1 MKRRDSIK
9 TITLGAIGAS
19 YLLNGCYGVTQE
31 KIKRSL
37 TRYQYGRTP
46 QEKLYD
52 DKLFNQEFFNDEE
65 LTTLNE
71 LCNLILPPND
81 YGSIEE
87 AEVVQLIEF
96 MAKDIPSYQKPL
108 RDGINWINKESDLN
122 FNQKFTDIPEDSQ
135 KQILDKIAYYDPNQD
150 MSDLPDE
157 VQWFNLLRNLTV
169 TGYFTSQVGIKE
181 LGYKGNSPNVWD
193 GVPQEVLDDHGL
205 SYDEEWL
212 SKFVDQSKRL
222 DIAKWDDDG
231 NLIS

>member
-9 TITLGAIGAS
+9 TITLGALGAS
-19 YLLNGCYGVTQE
+19 YLLNGCYGVNQE

-46 QEKLYD
+46 KEKLYD
-52 DKLFNQEFFNDEE
+52 DQLFNQDFFTDQE
-65 LTTLNE
+65 LTTLNK
-71 LCNLILPPND
+71 LCNLILPANKN
-81 YGSIEE
+81 GSIEE

-108 RDGINWINKESDLN
+108 RDGINWINKESHLN
-122 FNQKFTDIPEDSQ
+122 FNQKFTDIPEESQ

-193 GVPQEVLDDHGL
+193 GVPQEVLDEHGL

>member
-9 TITLGAIGAS
+9 TITLGALGAS

-46 QEKLYD
+46 KEKLYD
-52 DKLFNQEFFNDEE
+52 DQLFNQDFFTDQE
-65 LTTLNE
+65 LTTLNK
-71 LCNLILPPND
+71 LCNLILPPNEN
-81 YGSIEE
+81 GSVEE

>member
-52 DKLFNQEFFNDEE
+52 DKLFNQEFFTDEE
-65 LTTLNE
+65 LTTLNK

-96 MAKDIPSYQKPL
+96 MVKDIPSYQKPL

-193 GVPQEVLDDHGL
+193 GVPQEVLDEHGL

>member
-9 TITLGAIGAS
+9 TITLGALGAS
-19 YLLNGCYGVTQE
+19 YLLNGCYGVNQE

-46 QEKLYD
+46 KEKLYD
-52 DKLFNQEFFNDEE
+52 DQLFNQDFFTDQE
-65 LTTLNE
+65 LTTLNK
-71 LCNLILPPND
+71 LCNLILPANKN
-81 YGSIEE
+81 GSIEE

-205 SYDEEWL
+205 SYDEAWL

>member
-9 TITLGAIGAS
+9 TITLGALGAS

-52 DKLFNQEFFNDEE
+52 DKLFNQEFFTYEE
-65 LTTLNE
+65 LTTLNK

-108 RDGINWINKESDLN
+108 RDGINWINKESHLN

-181 LGYKGNSPNVWD
+181 LGYRGNSPNVWD

>member
-9 TITLGAIGAS
+9 TITLGALGAS
-19 YLLNGCYGVTQE
+19 YLLNGCYGVNQE

-46 QEKLYD
+46 KEKLYD
-52 DKLFNQEFFNDEE
+52 DQLFNQDFFTDEE
-65 LTTLNE
+65 LTTLNK

-108 RDGINWINKESDLN
+108 RDGINWINKESHLN

>member
-19 YLLNGCYGVTQE
+19 YLLNGCYGVNQE

-46 QEKLYD
+46 KEKLYD
-52 DKLFNQEFFNDEE
+52 DQLFNQDFFTDQE
-65 LTTLNE
+65 LTTLNK
-71 LCNLILPPND
+71 LCNLILPANKN
-81 YGSIEE
+81 GSIEE

-96 MAKDIPSYQKPL
+96 KAKDIPSYQKPL
-108 RDGINWINKESDLN
+108 RDGINWINKESHLN
-122 FNQKFTDIPEDSQ
+122 FNQKFTDIPEESQ

-222 DIAKWDDDG
+222 DTAKWDEDG

>member
-9 TITLGAIGAS
+9 TITLGALGAS
-19 YLLNGCYGVTQE
+19 YLLNGCFGVNQE

-46 QEKLYD
+46 KEKLYD
-52 DKLFNQEFFNDEE
+52 DQLFNQDFFTDQE
-65 LTTLNE
+65 LTTLNK
-71 LCNLILPPND
+71 LCNLILPANKN
-81 YGSIEE
+81 GSIEE

-96 MAKDIPSYQKPL
+96 MAKDIPSYQNPL

-122 FNQKFTDIPEDSQ
+122 FNQKFTDIPEESQ

-150 MSDLPDE
+150 MSNLPDE

>member
-9 TITLGAIGAS
+9 TITLGALGAS
-19 YLLNGCYGVTQE
+19 YLLNGCYGVNQE

-46 QEKLYD
+46 KEKLYD
-52 DKLFNQEFFNDEE
+52 DQLFNQDFFTDEE
-65 LTTLNE
+65 LTTLNK

-108 RDGINWINKESDLN
+108 RDGINWINKESHLN

-181 LGYKGNSPNVWD
+181 LGYRGNSPNVWD

>member
-1 MKRRDSIK
+1 MKRRDSIE
-9 TITLGAIGAS
+9 TITLGALGAS

-46 QEKLYD
+46 KEKLYD
-52 DKLFNQEFFNDEE
+52 DQLFNQDFFTDQE
-65 LTTLNE
+65 LTTLNK
-71 LCNLILPPND
+71 LCNLILPANKN
-81 YGSIEE
+81 GSIEE

-122 FNQKFTDIPEDSQ
+122 FNQKFTDIPEESQ

-193 GVPQEVLDDHGL
+193 GVPQEVLDEHGL

-222 DIAKWDDDG
+222 DIAKWDDYG